1 MTYYWNPQQGQPQ
14 TQTQTQTPFPSQ
26 GFPTSPQQPMPMP
39 LTFTYPTPT
48 TNPLF
53 RREESYIENILRLNR
68 GKPGNFYFTF
78 ENAIGGNNTREVRAV
93 VEAAGR
99 DHVILR
105 ELSTDHRFLFP
116 MVYFDYAEFD
126 EELSYFNQTP

>member
-1 MTYYWNPQQGQPQ
+1 MTYYWNPQQGQTQPQPQ
-14 TQTQTQTPFPSQ
+14 TQIPPQ
-26 GFPTSPQQPMPMP
+26 GFPTSPQQTMP
-39 LTFTYPTPT
+39 LPFTYQT

-78 ENAIGGNNTREVRAV
+78 ENAIAGRNTKEVRGV

-126 EELSYFNQTP
+126 EELNYFNQTP

>member
-14 TQTQTQTPFPSQ
+14 TQTQPQTQMPPQ
-26 GFPTSPQQPMPMP
+26 GFPTSPQQTMP
-39 LTFTYPTPT
+39 LSFTYPVQT

-68 GKPGNFYFTF
+68 GKPGTFYFTF
-78 ENAIGGNNTREVRAV
+78 ENAIPERNTREVRGV

-105 ELSTDHRFLFP
+105 ELSTNYRYLFP
-116 MVYFDYAEFD
+116 MIYFDYAEFD

>member
-14 TQTQTQTPFPSQ
+14 TQTQIPPQ
-26 GFPTSPQQPMPMP
+26 GFPTSPQQPIP
-39 LTFTYPTPT
+39 LTFTYPVQT
-48 TNPLF
+48 TNPLL
-53 RREESYIENILRLNR
+53 RRGEESYIENILRLNR
-68 GKPGNFYFTF
+68 SKPGTFYFTF
-78 ENAIGGNNTREVRAV
+78 ENAIEGNNTRSVRGV

-105 ELSTDHRFLFP
+105 ELSTNYRYLFP
-116 MVYFDYAEFD
+116 MIYFDYAEFD